1 MKNAFITGASGHLG
15 SCLVRYLLKDN
26 WTVKCLINNDIRSI
40 NCLDVEKIYV
50 SIFDEPNLANAM
62 IGCDV
67 VFHLAAIVAQ
77 EKVDYKNMKKVNVE
91 GTKSICNA
99 ALKSKINKLIYFS
112 SIHAF
117 NQFPYQNCS

>member
-1 MKNAFITGASGHLG
+1 MRYYKYMKNAFITGASGHLG

-40 NCLDVEKIYV
+40 DCLDIEKIYV
-50 SIFDEPNLANAM
+50 SIFDVPNLANAM

-77 EKVDYKNMKKVNVE
+77 EKVNYKNMKKVNVD

-99 ALKSKINKLIYFS
+99 ALKSKINKLIYLS
-112 SIHAF
+112 LIHI
-117 NQFPYQNCS
+117 